1 MNRKGFLFWD
11 MKQDIDRERLN
22 CTDDFVII
30 VIPLDWDQD
39 EHQYLYM
46 FHKNYMQAKKT
57 FTQQK
62 LPIDETTLNVQ
73 GFYHIIC

>member
-39 EHQYLYM
+39 D
-46 FHKNYMQAKKT
+46 N
-57 FTQQK
+57 
-62 LPIDETTLNVQ
+62 
-73 GFYHIIC
+73 HIYACS